1 MSKTL
6 NLKNTITE
14 NNCSF
19 AHYSGEVTIAV
30 FHKDKLLKRIT
41 SHNAGLEPLFTF
53 ISKCLAGRWS
63 EAQESRPCKLILL
76 EAGAGEDTTTSTP
89 LNDPADKGYWTSR
102 YAISTPMI
110 YDNAVL
116 NTTTSSPA
124 SGSVTYHFRIP
135 SLALAPGKIIKKLV
149 LLPTLYN
156 ESSYKKDACAYFILP
171 SGEEIQVPDQSGNT
185 TVIIDWTLKFTNANE
200 GEE

>member
-1 MSKTL
+1 MNKNI
-6 NLKNTITE
+6 NLKYITGE

-19 AHYSGEVTIAV
+19 AHYSGEVTISV
-30 FHKDKLLKRIT
+30 FHKDKLLKKVT
-41 SHNAGLEPLFTF
+41 SHNAGMEPLFMF

-76 EAGAGEDTTTSTP
+76 EAGVGEDTTTSTP
-89 LNDPADKGYWTSR
+89 LNDSADKGYWTSR

-135 SLALAPGKIIKKLV
+135 SLALAPGKTIKKLV
-149 LLPTLYN
+149 LLPALYN
-156 ESSYKKDACAYFILP
+156 ESSYKNDACAYFILP
-171 SGEEIQVPDQSGNT
+171 DNKEIQVPDQSGNT
-185 TVIIDWTLKFTNANE
+185 TVIIDWTLKFTNE

>member
-1 MSKTL
+1 MSKILT
-6 NLKNTITE
+6 LKNTITE

-19 AHYSGEVTIAV
+19 ARYSGEVTIAV
-30 FHKDKLLKRIT
+30 FHKDKLLKKIT

-53 ISKCLAGRWS
+53 ISKCLAGRWN
-63 EAQESRPCKLILL
+63 EAQESRPCKLVLL
-76 EAGAGEDTTTSTP
+76 ETGTGEDTTTSTP

-116 NTTTSSPA
+116 NTTTSNPA

-171 SGEEIQVPDQSGNT
+171 GEGIQVPDQSSNT
-185 TVIIDWTLKFTNANE
+185 TVIIDWTLKFTNE